1 MSYDIPTGSE
11 PVPVRANWLPHWT
24 RERVERVGD
33 DYDWVR
39 GARVWSEE
47 MVTSEVGKKR
57 ARSDQDEEEEEGRK
71 RARKEKVSLFE

>member
-1 MSYDIPTGSE
+1 M
-11 PVPVRANWLPHWT
+11 
-24 RERVERVGD
+24 ERVGD